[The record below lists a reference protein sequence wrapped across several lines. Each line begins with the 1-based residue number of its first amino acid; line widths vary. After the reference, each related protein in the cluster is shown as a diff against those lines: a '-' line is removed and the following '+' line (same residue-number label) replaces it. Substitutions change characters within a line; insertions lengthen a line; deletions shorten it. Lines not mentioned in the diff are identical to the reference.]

1 MPKIDSIK
9 KTLVLGSG
17 PIIIGQAAEFDYS
30 GTQACEALKEEGVE
44 VVLINSNPATI
55 MTDKEVAH
63 KIYIEPLTLEAIEKV
78 IEKERPDS
86 LLAGMGGQ
94 TALNLAVELSDAGI
108 LDKYG
113 VKVIGTSIESIK
125 KGEDRDEF
133 REMMRSINQPVI
145 ESDIVTNLE
154 DGIIYAE
161 KIGYPVIIRPAYTL
175 GGTGGGIAENKEELI
190 EILTHGLQ
198 LSPVTQ
204 VLIEKSI
211 KGWKEI
217 EYEVMRDG
225 NGDCITVCN
234 MENVDPVGVHTG
246 DSIVVA
252 PSQTLSDKEYQLLRT
267 ASIEIINAIEVKG
280 GCNVQIALHP
290 HRLEYAIIE
299 INPRVSRSSAL
310 ASKATGYPIAKVA
323 AKIALGYTLDE
334 IENAVTKKTKACFEP
349 TLDYVVV
356 KIPKWPF
363 DKFKQANRRLGTKMM
378 ATGEIMSIG
387 SNFEAALLKGIR
399 SLEIGK
405 YSLIHKPSEQRTIE
419 ELKERV
425 VMPDDER
432 LFDLAEMIRRGYSI
446 DMIEKI
452 TGVDKWFLYRI
463 DWIVK
468 QEEKLKTMKIEDIS
482 KDYLKTLKKKG
493 FSDKGIADLMKISP
507 EKVYELRSLY
517 NIHAA
522 YKMVDTCGGEFD
534 ALSPYYYST
543 YEEYDE
549 VVVSDKRKIVVLGSG
564 PIRIGQGIEF
574 DYCSVH
580 CIKALRKLGIET
592 IIVNNNPETV
602 STDFDTSD
610 KLYFEPL
617 TEEEVLNIIEKEKP
631 EGVIL
636 QFGGQTAIKLAKFL
650 DEKNI
655 PILGTDFND
664 IDAAEDREKFDEL
677 LEKLNINR
685 PKGIAVWSTEEG
697 VKHASE
703 IGYPV
708 LVRPSYVLGGQG
720 MEITYNEAKLK
731 AYLDSAFERDSKNPV
746 LIDKYLVGREIEV
759 DAICDKEDV
768 LIPGI
773 MEHLERAGVH
783 SGDSITMYPSQN
795 ISDDIKEKILDYTKK
810 IALEL
815 NVLGM
820 VNIQFIEFKGELYII
835 EVNPRASRTVPYIS
849 KVSGVPIVDLATKC
863 MLGAKLKDL
872 GYGTGIY
879 KTPDLIAV
887 KVPVFSMSKLARV
900 DVSLGPEMKST
911 GEVLGVGETLEEAL
925 YKGFTAAGKKMSNDR
940 GVVLAT
946 VNDQDK
952 EEFLEIAKDMK
963 RVGYTFMATEGTASL
978 LKSNGIDAIIVN
990 KIGEVRPNILDVIT
1004 NNQVDMVIN
1013 IGALK
1018 DKNYELV
1025 YEDIKAVV
1033 DAANKEALV
1042 KVIIETCYLT
1052 DEEKKIA
1059 CELAVKAGTDYVKT
1073 STGFGTGG
1081 STPADIKLMRETV
1094 GENIGVK
1101 ASGGVRCEEDAVKV
1115 IDAGA
1120 TRIGASASI
1129 AIVSGDNSSK
1139 SDY

>member
-30 GTQACEALKEEGVE
+30 GTQACQALKEEGIE

-55 MTDKEVAH
+55 MTDEEVAD
-63 KIYIEPLTLEAIEKV
+63 KIYIEPLTIEFIEKI

-86 LLAGMGGQ
+86 ILAGMGGQ
-94 TALNLAVELSDAGI
+94 TGLNLAVELYDAGI
-108 LDKYG
+108 LDKYN
-113 VKVIGTSIESIK
+113 VKILGTSIESIK
-125 KGEDRDEF
+125 KGEDRDLF
-133 REMMRSINQPVI
+133 REVMKEINQPVVV
-145 ESDIVTNLE
+145 SDIVTNLE
-154 DGIIYAE
+154 DGLAFAN
-161 KIGYPVIIRPAYTL
+161 KIGYPVVVRPAYTL
-175 GGTGGGIAENKEELI
+175 GGTGGGIAETEEELT
-190 EILTHGLQ
+190 EILSQGLQ
-198 LSPVTQ
+198 LSPVSQ
-204 VLIEKSI
+204 VLLEKSI

-225 NGDCITVCN
+225 NGNCITVCN
-234 MENVDPVGVHTG
+234 MENIDPVGVHTG

-252 PSQTLSDKEYQLLRT
+252 PSQTLSDKEYQMLRK
-267 ASIEIINAIEVKG
+267 ASIDIINAIEVQG
-280 GCNVQIALHP
+280 GCNVQIALNP
-290 HRLEYAIIE
+290 HSLEYAIIE

-334 IENAVTKKTKACFEP
+334 IQNAVTKKTYACFEP

-363 DKFKQANRRLGTKMM
+363 DKFKQANRKLGTKMM

-387 SNFEAALLKGIR
+387 SNFEAAILKGIR

-405 YSLIHKPSEQRTIE
+405 YSLVHKASESRSIE
-419 ELKERV
+419 QLKARV
-425 VMPDDER
+425 VVPDDER
-432 LFDLAEMIRRGYSI
+432 LFDLAEMIRRGYKI
-446 DMIEKI
+446 EMIEQI
-452 TGVDKWFLYRI
+452 TGVDKWFI
-463 DWIVK
+463 NKFKWIVE
-468 QEEKLKTMKIEDIS
+468 QEEKLRGMHIEDLT
-482 KDYLKTLKKKG
+482 KDYLLELKKKG

-507 EKVYELRSLY
+507 EKVYELRNLY
-517 NIHAA
+517 NITPS

-549 VVVSDKRKIVVLGSG
+549 VVVSDKKKVIVLGSG

-580 CIKALRKLGIET
+580 CVKSLRAQGIET
-592 IIVNNNPETV
+592 IIINNNPETV

-617 TEEEVLNIIEKEKP
+617 TEEEVLNIIEKENP
-631 EGVIL
+631 DGVIL

-650 DEKNI
+650 DEKKI
-655 PILGTDFND
+655 KILGTGCKD
-664 IDAAEDREKFDEL
+664 IDEAEDREKFDEL
-677 LEKLNINR
+677 LEKLDINR
-685 PKGIAVWSTEEG
+685 PKGKAIWSVNEGIEEA
-697 VKHASE
+697 KKL
-703 IGYPV
+703 GYPV

-720 MEITYNEAKLK
+720 MEITYDENKLTQ
-731 AYLDSAFERDSKNPV
+731 YLTDAFLRDSKNPV
-746 LIDKYLVGREIEV
+746 LIDKYLTGREIEV
-759 DAICDKEDV
+759 DAICDGEDI

-795 ISDDIKEKILDYTKK
+795 ISDEIKDKILNYTKK

-820 VNIQFIEFKGELYII
+820 VNIQFIEFHGELYII

-849 KVSGVPIVDLATKC
+849 KVSKVPIVDLATKC

-872 GYGTGIY
+872 GYGTGVY
-879 KTPDLIAV
+879 KEPKLVSV
-887 KVPVFSMSKLARV
+887 KVPVFSMSKLAKV

-925 YKGFTAAGKKMSNDR
+925 YKGFLAAGKKMSNKR

-946 VNDQDK
+946 INNYDK
-952 EEFLEIAKDMK
+952 DEFIEIAKDMNEL
-963 RVGYTFMATEGTASL
+963 GYTFVATEGTAKAL
-978 LKSNGIDAIIVN
+978 IENGIDAEIVN
-990 KIGEVRPNILDVIT
+990 RVEEARPNILDVIR
-1004 NNQVDMVIN
+1004 NKQVDIVIN
-1013 IGALK
+1013 TPTKGNDSTRDGFKIRRTAIEFSTEVMTSLDTLKALVEVK
-1018 DKNYELV
+1018 KKH
-1025 YEDIKAVV
+1025 I
-1033 DAANKEALV
+1033 ANKELMVYDIAQ
-1042 KVIIETCYLT
+1042 
-1052 DEEKKIA
+1052 EE
-1059 CELAVKAGTDYVKT
+1059 V
-1073 STGFGTGG
+1073 
-1081 STPADIKLMRETV
+1081 
-1094 GENIGVK
+1094 
-1101 ASGGVRCEEDAVKV
+1101 
-1115 IDAGA
+1115 A
-1120 TRIGASASI
+1120 TT
-1129 AIVSGDNSSK
+1129 N
-1139 SDY
+1139 